1 MMKRTG
7 FIAAAA
13 IVSTIA
19 IAQAQTP
26 AAPAQQPPA
35 APAAP
40 PQAPPPDPTPPDD
53 LPRPSTTDPRAALKA
68 GAPGVKAAEAAW
80 DMEVVTNLPNPP
92 GFTDEA
98 PLGTA
103 PPKPVEGAPR
113 TPPNPNQLSYT
124 NSDLAFSGTH
134 V

>member
-1 MMKRTG
+1 MTSMKAFSLT
-7 FIAAAA
+7 AMLA
-13 IVSTIA
+13 SA
-19 IAQAQTP
+19 IAVGHAQAPAPQTP
-26 AAPAQQPPA
+26 APAPGAQAPAGPPR
-35 APAAP
+35 
-40 PQAPPPDPTPPDD
+40 QLPDPTPPDD

-80 DMEVVTNLPNPP
+80 NMELVTNLPKPP

-124 NSDLAFSGTH
+124 NSD
-134 V
+134 